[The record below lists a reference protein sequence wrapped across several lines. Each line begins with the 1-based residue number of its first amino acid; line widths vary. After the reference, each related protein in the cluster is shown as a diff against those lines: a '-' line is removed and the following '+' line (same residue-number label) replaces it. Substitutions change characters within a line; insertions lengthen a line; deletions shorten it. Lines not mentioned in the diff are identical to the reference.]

1 MKMPLTAVRGRTL
14 VVLAVA
20 VTLVA
25 GACSSDSGKAAKA
38 QAPTTTTLP
47 PVFPLTGRPVA
58 DPAAARRPATT
69 VKIDNIAVARP
80 QAGIDK
86 ADVVFEEFT
95 EGITR
100 FVVVFQS
107 TAADTVGPVRSVRP
121 ADPTIVTPLGGVL
134 AFSGG
139 APAIVALAK
148 ASPLTIV
155 DENSAD
161 VMKRR
166 SGRSAPH
173 NLYTSTEGLLS
184 KAPAGAPPPPAFAN
198 FLRPN
203 QTFAGAGAVP
213 ITSLS
218 LKPAPS
224 IQADYEWDAATGS
237 WKRSTDGRPHALEG
251 GGQISPTN
259 IIVQFTPYSV
269 FPPDPKVQFPEVVG
283 TGEAWVFASGQMVKG
298 RWAKSGAGAMTTFT
312 DAAGA
317 PITLPA
323 GQTWVHFV
331 APDSPVTPT
340 GPPPPPA
347 PATPGAPAVP

>member
-1 MKMPLTAVRGRTL
+1 MKMPLRFVRGRTL
-14 VVLAVA
+14 LILAVIVA
-20 VTLVA
+20 LAA
-25 GACSSDSGKAAKA
+25 GACSSDSSAAKLA
-38 QAPTTTTLP
+38 APTTTTLP
-47 PVFPLTGRPVA
+47 PVFPLTGKPVS
-58 DPAAARRPATT
+58 DPAAAARPATT

-86 ADVVFEEFT
+86 ADIVFEEFT

-107 TAADTVGPVRSVRP
+107 TTADSVGPVRSVRP
-121 ADPTIVTPLGGVL
+121 ADPTIVTPFGGVL

-139 APAIVALAK
+139 APAIVELAK

-173 NLYTSTEGLLS
+173 NLYTSTDGLLS
-184 KAPAGAPPPPAFAN
+184 KAPPGAPAPPTFAN
-198 FLRPN
+198 FLRPG
-203 QTFAGAGAVP
+203 QSFGGAGAVP
-213 ITSLS
+213 ITNLS
-218 LKPAPS
+218 VVPAPS
-224 IQADYEWDAATGS
+224 LKADYEWDAASSG
-237 WKRSTDGRPHALEG
+237 WKRATDGRAHALEG
-251 GGQISPTN
+251 GGQIAPAN
-259 IIVQFTPYSV
+259 VIIQFTPYSV

-298 RWAKSGAGAMTTFT
+298 RWTKSAAGTMTTFT
-312 DAAGA
+312 DTAGA
-317 PITLPA
+317 PIVLPP

-331 APDSPVTPT
+331 APDAPVTPT
-340 GPPPPPA
+340 GPAPA
-347 PATPGAPAVP
+347 PAPAAP

>member
-1 MKMPLTAVRGRTL
+1 MKRAVL
-14 VVLAVA
+14 VIGAA
-20 VTLVA
+20 AMLVA
-25 GACSSDSGKAAKA
+25 AGCSSGSHKTAKAAA
-38 QAPTTTTLP
+38 TTTTTLP
-47 PVFPLTGRPVA
+47 PVFPLTGRPVT
-58 DPAAARRPATT
+58 DPAAAARPATT

-86 ADVVFEEFT
+86 ADVVYEEFT

-100 FVVVFQS
+100 FIVVFQS
-107 TAADTVGPVRSVRP
+107 TAADQVGPVRSVRP

-155 DENSAD
+155 TENDAD

-173 NLYTSTEGLLS
+173 NLYTSTAGLLS
-184 KAPAGAPPPPAFAN
+184 KAPAGAAPPPPFAG
-198 FLRPN
+198 FLRPG

-218 LKPAPS
+218 VVPAPS
-224 IQADYEWDAATGS
+224 LKADYEWDAATS
-237 WKRSTDGRPHALEG
+237 TWKRSTDGKAHALEG

-283 TGEAWVFASGQMVKG
+283 TGDAWVFASGQMVKG
-298 RWAKSGAGAMTTFT
+298 HWSKTSPTAMTTFT

-317 PITLPA
+317 PIVLPP

-331 APDSPVTPT
+331 APDAPVTPT
-340 GPPPPPA
+340 GPPPPPTPA
-347 PATPGAPAVP
+347 PSGVPKSP